1 MMSYTVSKDLG
12 RFFKKK
18 LVRSIGK
25 CKEEAVS
32 MKVAASNH
40 CQDMSDAMKKNER
53 EGRYKN
59 YNCRRIDTYM
69 KAKAT

>member
-1 MMSYTVSKDLG
+1 MQLIKEKEQNRIDKLNYTVSKDLG

-18 LVRSIGK
+18 FVKEVKK

-40 CQDMSDAMKKNER
+40 CQDMSDTLKIN
-53 EGRYKN
+53 
-59 YNCRRIDTYM
+59 
-69 KAKAT
+69 